1 MILATVGTLPF
12 PRLIRAMDDYA
23 ATSRQPVMV
32 QRAGSPVTI
41 QHAQWQDY
49 LPNLERWIAQA
60 DVVVLHGG
68 VGTICKVLAAQKPFV
83 IVPRRGHLG
92 EHFDDHQWMM
102 LDKTGSLL
110 PGVVVDNIDELPAA
124 IDRCQQR
131 FRDMHYVSNRPTLV
145 EALRGCVER
154 LTGYTPPET

>member
-83 IVPRRGHLG
+83 IVPRRGDLG
-92 EHFDDHQWMM
+92 EHYDDHQWAM
-102 LDKTGSLL
+102 LEKTGSLL

-124 IDRCQQR
+124 IDRCRQR
-131 FRDMHYVSNRPTLV
+131 LNEMHYVSSRPSLV
-145 EALRGCVER
+145 EALRGSVER
-154 LTGYTPPET
+154 LTGSTPPKA